1 MNNESFFTSDQIIV
15 YIPSKMSGHLTI
27 EERIYLVKE
36 YYLNEKSNILL
47 RRKWPKDHPNR
58 KPPTDKTIRCLIEK
72 FDGIMDD
79 KIWIMGE
86 GIDWPPYSPD
96 LNPCDF
102 FLWGYLKDK
111 VYAQNPQTLEQLENI
126 IQTEI
131 FNIPNSVLN
140 DVIENFQLR
149 LHRENGWHIEHIL
162 S

>member
-1 MNNESFFTSDQIIV
+1 
-15 YIPSKMSGHLTI
+15 
-27 EERIYLVKE
+27 
-36 YYLNEKSNILL
+36 
-47 RRKWPKDHPNR
+47 
-58 KPPTDKTIRCLIEK
+58 
-72 FDGIMDD
+72 
-79 KIWIMGE
+79 MGE

-111 VYAQNPQTLEQLENI
+111 VYTQNPQTLEQLENI

-140 DVIENFQLR
+140 DVIDNFQLR
-149 LHRENGWHIEHIL
+149 LQHIHRENGWHIEHIL